1 MAHGLEI
8 TEGLYS
14 GDRFAGAVNE
24 LFGNIRQRFFPDP
37 APQERRLSFTAM
49 GSCGLSRITAPA
61 HGVMGGRVSRREE
74 CPDAVKVLVQVS
86 GNSTFRQDGNRLA
99 MRARSAVIY
108 DPIRPYALINAT
120 SVEQFVLQI
129 PREDFGDRVLRA
141 LSSPV
146 FLPADQGGQMMTL
159 SALIR
164 TTGETA
170 PALAPELRAVLGQ
183 SLTAFAQGLVGEHF
197 RTDMIASMDNGSLI
211 LLRERIKAF
220 VARHLTDPDLSNE
233 LIARKMGCSVRY
245 LHRAFEAEQTTLQKM
260 IWTMRLE
267 MSRSLLRS
275 PSSAAPSISE
285 IALRCGFSSSSHFS
299 RTFRQ
304 RFGMSPHEARTVA

>member
-1 MAHGLEI
+1 MEHGFAI
-8 TEGLYS
+8 SEGLHA
-14 GDRFAGAVNE
+14 GDGFAGAVRE
-24 LFGNIRQRFFPDP
+24 LFGNIRQRFFADP
-37 APQERRLSFTAM
+37 APQERRLIFTAM

-61 HGVMGGRVSRREE
+61 HGVIAGRFSRREE
-74 CPDAVKVLVQVS
+74 CPDAIKVLVQVS
-86 GNSTFRQDGNRLA
+86 GTSTFRQDGNRLA

-108 DPIRPYALINAT
+108 DPTRPYALINAT

-129 PREDFGDRVLRA
+129 PREDLGERALRA
-141 LSSPV
+141 LCSPV
-146 FLPADQGGQMMTL
+146 FLPSDQSGQTMTL
-159 SALIR
+159 AALIR
-164 TTGETA
+164 TSGETA
-170 PALAPELRAVLGQ
+170 AALAPELRTVLGQ
-183 SLTAFAQGLVGEHF
+183 SLTAFAQGLIGEQF
-197 RTDMIASMDNGSLI
+197 RTDMIASLDNGSLI

-267 MSRSLLRS
+267 MSRSILRS
-275 PSSAAPSISE
+275 PTAAPPNISE
-285 IALRCGFSSSSHFS
+285 VALRCGFSSSSHFS

-304 RFGMSPHEARTVA
+304 RFGMSPLEARARA